1 MPAAARRVAF
11 VFPGQGSQRVGMGRE
26 LLARRPDLFERR
38 FAAADA
44 ASGLP
49 LKRLAL
55 DGPMSELTR
64 TEVAQPAL
72 FALSLALADDAL
84 DRGARPS
91 FVAGHSL
98 GEYVA
103 ATVAGA
109 LSAEDGLRLVA
120 ERGRLMAE
128 VQAGRSG
135 AMAAIVGLPAD
146 RVRALCAAVDGV
158 AVANLN
164 APAQAVVSGDEPG
177 VDELLT
183 RARGAGARAIRLPV
197 GAAFHSPAMTPVR
210 DRLEALTRT
219 MRWRDPAVPLAANV
233 SGALVT
239 RAEDVRRA
247 LVAQVDSEVRWVKC
261 VTSLRRAGATAF
273 LELGAGEVLSGL
285 IRAIDPQATVLPA
298 AVAEGPGALQ
308 RSARAA

>member
-1 MPAAARRVAF
+1 
-11 VFPGQGSQRVGMGRE
+11 
-26 LLARRPDLFERR
+26 
-38 FAAADA
+38 
-44 ASGLP
+44 
-49 LKRLAL
+49 
-55 DGPMSELTR
+55 
-64 TEVAQPAL
+64 
-72 FALSLALADDAL
+72 
-84 DRGARPS
+84 
-91 FVAGHSL
+91 
-98 GEYVA
+98 
-103 ATVAGA
+103 
-109 LSAEDGLRLVA
+109 
-120 ERGRLMAE
+120 
-128 VQAGRSG
+128 
-135 AMAAIVGLPAD
+135 
-146 RVRALCAAVDGV
+146 
-158 AVANLN
+158 
-164 APAQAVVSGDEPG
+164 
-177 VDELLT
+177 
-183 RARGAGARAIRLPV
+183 
-197 GAAFHSPAMTPVR
+197 MTPVR